1 MKLKTWEIDFD
12 MLATV
17 GGVSES
23 PEAHHLGV
31 ANNHMQ
37 AAAKKFET
45 HYGKVP
51 HRKTKAKKKKEPF
64 HQWKCSPMKDR
75 ELLAP
80 ICANCYNGAACW
92 NALIGPLNT
101 AIYLFG
107 QAK

>member
-51 HRKTKAKKKKEPF
+51 HRKAKAKKKRAFPSVKVLPDERPWITRT
-64 HQWKCSPMKDR
+64 HLC
-75 ELLAP
+75 ELL
-80 ICANCYNGAACW
+80 
-92 NALIGPLNT
+92 
-101 AIYLFG
+101 
-107 QAK
+107 

>member
-1 MKLKTWEIDFD
+1 

-51 HRKTKAKKKKEPF
+51 HRKAKAKKKKEPF
-64 HQWKCSPMKDR
+64 HQ
-75 ELLAP
+75 
-80 ICANCYNGAACW
+80 
-92 NALIGPLNT
+92 
-101 AIYLFG
+101 
-107 QAK
+107 

>member
-1 MKLKTWEIDFD
+1 

-45 HYGKVP
+45 HYGK
-51 HRKTKAKKKKEPF
+51 
-64 HQWKCSPMKDR
+64 
-75 ELLAP
+75 LLPASDFF
-80 ICANCYNGAACW
+80 NGAR
-92 NALIGPLNT
+92 
-101 AIYLFG
+101 G
-107 QAK
+107 QKPESQDPNSCTYT

>member
-51 HRKTKAKKKKEPF
+51 HRKAKAKKKKSLSISESAPRWKTVNYSHPF
-64 HQWKCSPMKDR
+64 VRIVIMERRAGMP
-75 ELLAP
+75 
-80 ICANCYNGAACW
+80 
-92 NALIGPLNT
+92 
-101 AIYLFG
+101 
-107 QAK
+107 